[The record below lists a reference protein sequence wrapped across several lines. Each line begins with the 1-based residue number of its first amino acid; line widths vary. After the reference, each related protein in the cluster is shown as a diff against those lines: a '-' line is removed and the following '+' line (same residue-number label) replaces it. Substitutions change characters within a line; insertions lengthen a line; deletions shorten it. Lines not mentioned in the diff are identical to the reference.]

1 MSNTQNIIDELALR
15 VSDTPYDYTLSRA
28 LQRLV
33 TLNSENTQLKAKI
46 ADGIRVYAEKVSE
59 GSNGI
64 WSGYEAH
71 TMFPVEQSNAILL
84 LDKE

>member
-1 MSNTQNIIDELALR
+1 MDNEFWGMEQVYYKAQRKELEDLR
-15 VSDTPYDYTLSRA
+15 K
-28 LQRLV
+28 
-33 TLNSENTQLKAKI
+33 ENAQLKAKI
-46 ADGIRVYAEKVSE
+46 AGGIRVYAEKVPE

-84 LDKE
+84 LDEG

>member
-1 MSNTQNIIDELALR
+1 MTHSTITIESLTELANDLMAQNAGLKNKI
-15 VSDTPYDYTLSRA
+15 DMLEAKLS
-28 LQRLV
+28 
-33 TLNSENTQLKAKI
+33 K
-46 ADGIRVYAEKVSE
+46 GISVYAEKVPE

-84 LDKE
+84 LDEEER